1 MAAQPAA
8 AHPAAAP
15 VVPVPTS
22 RNPLAWRHALV
33 SAAALWVAAFLV
45 LLVALDSP
53 YAALT
58 YIGPLILGGG
68 VVAVV
73 ASRLRVR
80 LPLAVYPVLVAGI
93 ATALNAP
100 VLDLLF

>member
-8 AHPAAAP
+8 AHPAAVP
-15 VVPVPTS
+15 VVRGRS
-22 RNPLAWRHALV
+22 IRNPLAWRHSLV
-33 SAAALWVAAFLV
+33 SAAALGVAAFLI
-45 LLVALDSP
+45 LLALGSP

-58 YIGPLILGGG
+58 YIGPLILAGG

-80 LPLAVYPVLVAGI
+80 LPVAAYPVLVAGI
-93 ATALNAP
+93 ATAVNAP